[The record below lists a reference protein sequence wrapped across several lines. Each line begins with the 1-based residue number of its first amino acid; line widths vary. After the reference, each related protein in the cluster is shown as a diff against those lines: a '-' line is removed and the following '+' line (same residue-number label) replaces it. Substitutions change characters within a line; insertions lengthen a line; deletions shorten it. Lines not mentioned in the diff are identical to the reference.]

1 MYPDIQNMTGYGGL
15 GAYPQ
20 KDYMNDYNRTN
31 AVLHGKY
38 QVMNQTEVPQM
49 KFANRQGNLNL
60 NLIKNLD
67 LNYVI
72 KTNNI
77 TPLEKLCQNLIYSEI
92 KDEDYEDTNVAKL
105 LRTFQYALEYLN
117 AKQTKL
123 EQTNNKLDLEY
134 NQLIN
139 QSYELEER
147 LKLNKRQIGKNSTEK
162 KEKEMLLVTYESIV
176 NFNMNPVENTNIL
189 IKNINSNYR
198 GVSSTMEGESYPRGV
213 KERFYCHICSGKYFN
228 TETGLENHMKKR
240 HLNQL
245 KLKKERDM
253 EMQKEKEMEEI
264 NDKKLE
270 ETKTYLQNII
280 QRKNDMFSKENYEKE
295 IDDLKRDNNEKMQ
308 LMMQYTEKMSSDM
321 RNLFQDFFSQQ
332 NQNNQNIMD
341 IANAAAKKEREKREE
356 QNKLNES
363 QTANEI
369 NKLNNSIAQL
379 RDIFKDQKNKYN
391 EQLEEDNKML
401 KNRIENLE
409 KNSNYVNK
417 TNINFKVQSNNNE
430 EMYTNQPDNYSYN
443 QNQNPNQN
451 NNNISNNNN
460 INIKSS
466 NVIKESVNEYN
477 PSSNNNIINSQN
489 IQDSSNTIQRE
500 KVKSNSNQ
508 NENPED
514 KTIINKILT
523 DNNILEQDSQD
534 NNIKNY
540 TGDNFNKVI
549 DVKKEVNPNDNNQ
562 NSFSRTAPNG
572 FKKRK
577 FIPLKP
583 KQNMSNSNSMKELD
597 IFYAKFMNRDQPIL
611 EDDNPKP
618 KDYLHIIIPSEKQ
631 QDDDKIINDRD
642 RIIKNKTKKE
652 FNIQIDDFKNKDKN
666 ELIDLITKT
675 MGNINEKITRDE
687 ESKYYYDTIQKAIDW
702 KINEVDKELK
712 ENAYDN
718 NGRLK
723 RSRSSSKAKI
733 VIERTEK
740 EFDEM

>member
-1 MYPDIQNMTGYGGL
+1 MPNMTGYGGV
-15 GAYPQ
+15 GAYPPR
-20 KDYMNDYNRTN
+20 DYMNDYNRTN
-31 AVLHGKY
+31 ADLHGKF
-38 QVMNQTEVPQM
+38 QLMNQTEVPQM

-92 KDEDYEDTNVAKL
+92 KDEDYEDTNVPKL

-117 AKQTKL
+117 AKQSKL

-147 LKLNKRQIGKNSTEK
+147 LKLNKRQIGKNTSEK

-198 GVSSTMEGESYPRGV
+198 GFSSTMEGENYPRGV
-213 KERFYCHICSGKYFN
+213 KARFYCHICSGKYFN

-245 KLKKERDM
+245 QLKKEKDM
-253 EMQKEKEMEEI
+253 EMQKEKELEEL
-264 NDKKLE
+264 NEKKLE

-295 IDDLKRDNNEKMQ
+295 IDELKRDNKEKMDF
-308 LMMQYTEKMSSDM
+308 MMQYTQKMSNDM
-321 RNLFQDFFSQQ
+321 RNIFQDFFNQQ

-341 IANAAAKKEREKREE
+341 IANATSKKEREIREE
-356 QNKLNES
+356 QHIKDES
-363 QTANEI
+363 GPAKEL

-379 RDIFKDQKNKYN
+379 VETIKNQNPYQNNNYN
-391 EQLEEDNKML
+391 ENKR
-401 KNRIENLE
+401 KEKRIENSE
-409 KNSNYVNK
+409 NNSEYINK
-417 TNINFKVQSNNNE
+417 TNINFKIQSNNDRDIQV
-430 EMYTNQPDNYSYN
+430 NQPYNYSN
-443 QNQNPNQN
+443 NQNPNQS

-460 INIKSS
+460 TNTNINIENSKE
-466 NVIKESVNEYN
+466 IKESINKNN
-477 PSSNNNIINSQN
+477 PSSNNNIINYQE
-489 IQDSSNTIQRE
+489 IKESSNTILRE
-500 KVKSNSNQ
+500 KAENKENQ
-508 NENPED
+508 DKNQED
-514 KTIINKILT
+514 SKIINNILN
-523 DNNILEQDSQD
+523 DNNISGQD
-534 NNIKNY
+534 NIKSN

-549 DVKKEVNPNDNNQ
+549 DINQIENPNENKEKENNF
-562 NSFSRTAPNG
+562 NKTAPNG

-577 FIPLKP
+577 YIPLQP
-583 KQNMSNSNSMKELD
+583 KKNMSNSNSMKELD

-611 EDDNPKP
+611 EADEPKP
-618 KDYLHIIIPSEKQ
+618 DDYLKKLIPSEKQ
-631 QDDDKIINDRD
+631 QEDDKIIDDREKV
-642 RIIKNKTKKE
+642 IENKAKEE
-652 FNIQIDDFKNKDKN
+652 FNIQIEDFKNKEKN
-666 ELIDLITKT
+666 ELIDIITKT
-675 MGNINEKITRDE
+675 MGNINDKITRNK
-687 ESKYYYDTIQKAIDW
+687 ESEYYYETIQKAIDW
-702 KINEVDKELK
+702 KIDQIDKELK

-733 VIERTEK
+733 VIEKTEK
-740 EFDEM
+740 EFDEI

>member
-1 MYPDIQNMTGYGGL
+1 MPNMTGYGGL
-15 GAYPQ
+15 GAYQQ

-38 QVMNQTEVPQM
+38 QLMNQTEVPQM

-92 KDEDYEDTNVAKL
+92 KDEDYEDTNVPKL

-117 AKQTKL
+117 AKQSKL

-198 GVSSTMEGESYPRGV
+198 GVSSTMEGDNYPRGV

-240 HLNQL
+240 HLNQI
-245 KLKKERDM
+245 KLKREKDI
-253 EMQKEKEMEEI
+253 EMQKEKEMDEI

-270 ETKTYLQNII
+270 ETKSYLQNII

-295 IDDLKRDNNEKMQ
+295 INELKRDNNEKMQ

-321 RNLFQDFFSQQ
+321 RNLFQDFFNQQ

-341 IANAAAKKEREKREE
+341 IANAAAKNEREKREE
-356 QNKLNES
+356 QNKINES
-363 QTANEI
+363 QTFNEI
-369 NKLNNSIAQL
+369 NKINNSIAHL
-379 RDIFKDQKNKYN
+379 EDLVKNQKNLYN
-391 EQLEEDNKML
+391 EKLEEDNKL
-401 KNRIENLE
+401 LRNKIENLE
-409 KNSNYVNK
+409 KNPNYINR
-417 TNINFKVQSNNNE
+417 TNINIKLENNNNE
-430 EMYTNQPDNYSYN
+430 EYTNLPNNYSYN
-443 QNQNPNQN
+443 QNPNIS

-460 INIKSS
+460 INRKSS
-466 NVIKESVNEYN
+466 NIIKESSNENN
-477 PSSNNNIINSQN
+477 PSTNNNINISQN
-489 IQDSSNTIQRE
+489 IQDSSNIIQRE
-500 KVKSNSNQ
+500 KIKK
-508 NENPED
+508 NENQDESQND
-514 KTIINKILT
+514 KAIINNIVS
-523 DNNILEQDSQD
+523 NNIQEEDIQD
-534 NNIKNY
+534 NNKNCN
-540 TGDNFNKVI
+540 TGDNFGKVL
-549 DVKKEVNPNDNNQ
+549 DVKKVVNPDDNKEENF
-562 NSFSRTAPNG
+562 NKTAPNG

-597 IFYAKFMNRDQPIL
+597 NFYANFMNRDQPIL
-611 EDDNPKP
+611 ENEKPQP
-618 KDYLHIIIPSEKQ
+618 KDYLEKIIPQEKQ
-631 QDDDKIINDRD
+631 QEDDKIIEDTKKL
-642 RIIKNKTKKE
+642 IENKTKKE
-652 FNIQIDDFKNKDKN
+652 FNIEIEDFKNKDKD

-675 MGNINEKITRDE
+675 MGNINEKISRDK
-687 ESKYYYDTIQKAIDW
+687 ESQYYYETIQKAIDW

-723 RSRSSSKAKI
+723 RSRSSSKAKV
-733 VIERTEK
+733 VIEATQNEL
-740 EFDEM
+740 DEI

>member
-1 MYPDIQNMTGYGGL
+1 MYPDIPNMTGYGGL

-38 QVMNQTEVPQM
+38 QLMNQTEVPQM

-176 NFNMNPVENTNIL
+176 NFNINPVENTNIL

-198 GVSSTMEGESYPRGV
+198 GVSSTMEGDNYPRGV

-245 KLKKERDM
+245 KLKREKDL

-270 ETKTYLQNII
+270 ETKNYLQNII
-280 QRKNDMFSKENYEKE
+280 QKKNDMFSKENYEKE
-295 IDDLKRDNNEKMQ
+295 INELKRDNNEKMQ

-321 RNLFQDFFSQQ
+321 RNLFQDFFNQQ

-341 IANAAAKKEREKREE
+341 IANAAAKNEREKKR
-356 QNKLNES
+356 
-363 QTANEI
+363 
-369 NKLNNSIAQL
+369 
-379 RDIFKDQKNKYN
+379 
-391 EQLEEDNKML
+391 
-401 KNRIENLE
+401 
-409 KNSNYVNK
+409 
-417 TNINFKVQSNNNE
+417 
-430 EMYTNQPDNYSYN
+430 
-443 QNQNPNQN
+443 
-451 NNNISNNNN
+451 
-460 INIKSS
+460 
-466 NVIKESVNEYN
+466 
-477 PSSNNNIINSQN
+477 
-489 IQDSSNTIQRE
+489 
-500 KVKSNSNQ
+500 
-508 NENPED
+508 
-514 KTIINKILT
+514 
-523 DNNILEQDSQD
+523 
-534 NNIKNY
+534 
-540 TGDNFNKVI
+540 
-549 DVKKEVNPNDNNQ
+549 
-562 NSFSRTAPNG
+562 RT
-572 FKKRK
+572 K
-577 FIPLKP
+577 
-583 KQNMSNSNSMKELD
+583 
-597 IFYAKFMNRDQPIL
+597 
-611 EDDNPKP
+611 
-618 KDYLHIIIPSEKQ
+618 
-631 QDDDKIINDRD
+631 
-642 RIIKNKTKKE
+642 
-652 FNIQIDDFKNKDKN
+652 
-666 ELIDLITKT
+666 
-675 MGNINEKITRDE
+675 
-687 ESKYYYDTIQKAIDW
+687 
-702 KINEVDKELK
+702 
-712 ENAYDN
+712 
-718 NGRLK
+718 
-723 RSRSSSKAKI
+723 
-733 VIERTEK
+733 
-740 EFDEM
+740 

>member
-1 MYPDIQNMTGYGGL
+1 MPNMTGYGGL

-38 QVMNQTEVPQM
+38 KLMNQTEVPQM

-117 AKQTKL
+117 AKQSKL

-198 GVSSTMEGESYPRGV
+198 GVSSTMEGDNYPRGV

-245 KLKKERDM
+245 KLKKEKDI
-253 EMQKEKEMEEI
+253 EMQKEKEIEEI

-270 ETKTYLQNII
+270 ETKSYLQNII

-295 IDDLKRDNNEKMQ
+295 INELKRDNNEKMQ

-321 RNLFQDFFSQQ
+321 RNLFQDFFNQQ

-356 QNKLNES
+356 ENKIIEN
-363 QTANEI
+363 QRVDEI
-369 NKLNNSIAQL
+369 NKLSNSISAQL
-379 RDIFKDQKNKYN
+379 GEIIQNQKNTNKN
-391 EQLEEDNKML
+391 NDLLEQENRML
-401 KNRIENLE
+401 RNRIENLQNNQ
-409 KNSNYVNK
+409 KYINK
-417 TNINFKVQSNNNE
+417 TSINIKLQSNDNE
-430 EMYTNQPDNYSYN
+430 EAYTNQPNNYSYN
-443 QNQNPNQN
+443 QNQNQS
-451 NNNISNNNN
+451 NNNIPNNNNN

-466 NVIKESVNEYN
+466 NIIKESSKEYN
-477 PSSNNNIINSQN
+477 PSSNNNIIKSQN
-489 IQDSSNTIQRE
+489 IQDISNTIQRE
-500 KVKSNSNQ
+500 KVKNNSNQ
-508 NENPED
+508 DED
-514 KTIINKILT
+514 QKDKAIVNKILT

-534 NNIKNY
+534 NDKKNY
-540 TGDNFNKVI
+540 TGENFNKVM
-549 DVKKEVNPNDNNQ
+549 DVKREVIPNDNKE
-562 NSFSRTAPNG
+562 NSFSKTAPNG

-611 EDDNPKP
+611 EDENPNP
-618 KDYLHIIIPSEKQ
+618 KDYLKRIIPSEKK
-631 QDDDKIINDRD
+631 QDDDKIINDTKN
-642 RIIKNKTKKE
+642 IIENKAKKE
-652 FNIQIDDFKNKDKN
+652 FNIQIEDFQNKDKN

-675 MGNINEKITRDE
+675 MGNINEKINRDE
-687 ESKYYYDTIQKAIDW
+687 ESKYYYETIQKAIDW

-712 ENAYDN
+712 SNAYDN

-733 VIERTEK
+733 VIENTEK
-740 EFDEM
+740 EFDGI